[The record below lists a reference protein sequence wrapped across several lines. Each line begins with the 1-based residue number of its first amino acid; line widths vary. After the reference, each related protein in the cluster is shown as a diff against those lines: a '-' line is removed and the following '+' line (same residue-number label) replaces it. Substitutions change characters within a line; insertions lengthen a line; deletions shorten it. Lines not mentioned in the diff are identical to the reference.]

1 MRKAIVKDYL
11 NIRTGTPRIRMDN
24 NPGYYLPGEEIS
36 IVEKVIGDKYKGN
49 NIWYKLENGS
59 YVWSGGVNEIGEME
73 FISSIQNVDLREDR
87 FLWPIKKFNISK
99 MWQFGM
105 GEGVTVAVLDTGVDK
120 NHPEL
125 KDVIIGG
132 FNFFDDS
139 NDFSDFDGH
148 GTHCAGIIA
157 AKGLFDVIGV
167 APKCKLLIGKIKN
180 SESSGINT
188 QILINAL
195 EWTIG
200 KADIVSISGGKPDDI
215 PQVRELIQ
223 RLIQNNIVV
232 IAAIGNQ
239 ASDGSLQGDFPAR
252 YPETISVGSI
262 SEDLNLSPFTIQFAN
277 LTVTAPGQE
286 IKSTHLNGSY
296 LMKSGTSMA
305 TPFITGVIA
314 VLKSIRRNLT
324 PEDIKGMVLN
334 KSDKKLH
341 GGFQYQVVNPLNLI
355 A

>member
-1 MRKAIVKDYL
+1 M
-11 NIRTGTPRIRMDN
+11 
-24 NPGYYLPGEEIS
+24 
-36 IVEKVIGDKYKGN
+36 
-49 NIWYKLENGS
+49 
-59 YVWSGGVNEIGEME
+59 
-73 FISSIQNVDLREDR
+73 
-87 FLWPIKKFNISK
+87 
-99 MWQFGM
+99 
-105 GEGVTVAVLDTGVDK
+105 
-120 NHPEL
+120 
-125 KDVIIGG
+125 
-132 FNFFDDS
+132 
-139 NDFSDFDGH
+139 
-148 GTHCAGIIA
+148 
-157 AKGLFDVIGV
+157 
-167 APKCKLLIGKIKN
+167 
-180 SESSGINT
+180 
-188 QILINAL
+188 
-195 EWTIG
+195 
-200 KADIVSISGGKPDDI
+200 
-215 PQVRELIQ
+215 
-223 RLIQNNIVV
+223 
-232 IAAIGNQ
+232 
-239 ASDGSLQGDFPAR
+239 QGDFPAR

>member
-1 MRKAIVKDYL
+1 M
-11 NIRTGTPRIRMDN
+11 
-24 NPGYYLPGEEIS
+24 S
-36 IVEKVIGDKYKGN
+36 H
-49 NIWYKLENGS
+49 
-59 YVWSGGVNEIGEME
+59 
-73 FISSIQNVDLREDR
+73 F
-87 FLWPIKKFNISK
+87 
-99 MWQFGM
+99 FGHR
-105 GEGVTVAVLDTGVDK
+105 GGVTVAVLDTGVDK